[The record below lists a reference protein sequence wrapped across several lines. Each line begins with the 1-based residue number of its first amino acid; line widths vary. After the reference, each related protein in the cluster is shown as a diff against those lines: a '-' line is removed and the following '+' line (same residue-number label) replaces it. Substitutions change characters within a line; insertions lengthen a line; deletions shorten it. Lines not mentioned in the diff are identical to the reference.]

1 MENSEVAFHIKST
14 KNASSHKEFQQ
25 RPTVNNFNSTYTMKN
40 FLFAISCL
48 LLNPI
53 ANAQT
58 SQPFSIKLEPVIPA
72 EFTGIQSYAWAK
84 EGDKV
89 VLIGG
94 RTDGLHRRQPFAAFG
109 KKYNN
114 TDIVVIDLKKEKV
127 WKKSILKLPP
137 TIAEQLQSSNM
148 EFFLQGNELL
158 IIGGYGYSE
167 TKKNHI
173 THPAIIRVKVKELI
187 NAIIKNQDIL
197 PFVNQ
202 LADERM
208 AVTGGR
214 LNKLGNFYY
223 LVGGQRFDGRYNPHG
238 RDHGPGFS
246 QEYTNQIRK
255 FSIGEKNGRLEIEN
269 YSAITDS
276 LQLHRRDYN
285 LLPQI
290 DTNGNEI
297 LSIYSGVFQYGKD
310 IPFTTVIDINEIGHH
325 EVANFHQLFS
335 HYHTA
340 TLPVYNTNTKTLYS
354 VFFGGIAQHYKDS
367 SGKMVTDSNV
377 PFVKHISVVER
388 NQNSIKEYLLQ
399 ETMPGYF
406 GAAAEFIPGN
416 ETLYTNNG
424 ILNLNK
430 LGKKSTMI
438 GYIIGG
444 IDSRAPNVFW
454 SNEAEPSRAS
464 PVIWKVYFT
473 KTNSN

>member
-1 MENSEVAFHIKST
+1 
-14 KNASSHKEFQQ
+14 
-25 RPTVNNFNSTYTMKN
+25 MKY
-40 FLFAISCL
+40 FLLAISSL
-48 LLNPI
+48 LLNFI
-53 ANAQT
+53 ANT
-58 SQPFSIKLEPVIPA
+58 QPFSITLEPIIPG

-84 EGDKV
+84 EGDYV
-89 VLIGG
+89 LLIGG

-114 TDIVVIDLKKEKV
+114 TELIVVDLKIEKV
-127 WKKSILKLPP
+127 WKKNILNLPSAL
-137 TIAEQLQSSNM
+137 AEQLQSSNM
-148 EFFLQGNELL
+148 EFFQQGNELI

-167 TKKNHI
+167 IKKNHI
-173 THPAIIRVKVKELI
+173 TYPAIIRVKVKELI
-187 NAIIKNQDIL
+187 NAITKNQDIL

-202 LADERM
+202 LTDERM

-214 LNKLGNFYY
+214 LNKLGNYFY

-238 RDHGPGFS
+238 PDHGPGFS
-246 QEYTNQIRK
+246 QQYTNQIRK
-255 FSIGEKNGRLEIEN
+255 FNITERDGKLSIEN
-269 YSAITDS
+269 YTAITDS

-290 DTNGNEI
+290 DANGNEM

-310 IPFTTVIDINEIGHH
+310 VPFTTIIDINENSHH
-325 EVANFHQLFS
+325 EVANFNQLFS

-340 TLPVYNTNTKTLYS
+340 TLPIYNTNSKILYS
-354 VFFGGIAQHYKDS
+354 VFFGGIAQHYKDG
-367 SGKMVTDSNV
+367 SGKMVADSNV

-399 ETMPGYF
+399 EPMPGYF
-406 GAAAEFIPGN
+406 GAAAEFIPAN
-416 ETLYTNNG
+416 ESLFTKKG

-430 LGKKSTMI
+430 LDKNSTMI

-444 IDSRAPNVFW
+444 IDSRAANVFW

-464 PVIWKVYFT
+464 PVIWKVYFA
-473 KTNSN
+473 KKD